1 MGVVDAAVFRP
12 SGLHGDPRGRSAKP
26 VKGQRGLEVTGDDG
40 LWRRKDSPAW
50 RSRWRSGAEGAG
62 VALGCRGG
70 GGMAR
75 GGLQGVWAPIKAG
88 TGVWACVHGV
98 IAPEIAVAQDAEET
112 GRATISRD
120 PGLGWGS
127 FWKLSAHGRLSS
139 GSCRAGWST
148 A

>member
-1 MGVVDAAVFRP
+1 MRCLAGA
-12 SGLHGDPRGRSAKP
+12 P
-26 VKGQRGLEVTGDDG
+26 V
-40 LWRRKDSPAW
+40 
-50 RSRWRSGAEGAG
+50 WRSGGITAMQWFGSGVEGAG
-62 VALGCRGG
+62 VALGCRSG

-75 GGLQGVWAPIKAG
+75 GGLQGVRAPIKAG

-112 GRATISRD
+112 DRATISRD

-148 A
+148 AQRASAAETAQRGRREVCGRRKGKQLTCGPA